1 MFERV
6 LEREVEWG
14 GRTVITQVYSTLI
27 SELNKQMKKDSS
39 STIFRIEIMYSRE
52 KMIG

>member
-14 GRTVITQVYSTLI
+14 GRTVITQVYSTVF
-27 SELNKQMKKDSS
+27 QSS
-39 STIFRIEIMYSRE
+39 ID
-52 KMIG
+52 